1 MTWQVR
7 IKGPRHL
14 AASGLGRSD
23 GTVDPG
29 PLRDAI
35 HPPVDGDRQ
44 EVLKVGEVRDGEES
58 YLDGEELGELYLLLL
73 LDDAGPS
80 PVDVDRQEVLEDGEV
95 YDQDESYQDDE
106 DLEGFATS
114 FLLFDGPSAGSFHLL
129 GVIFSRLLDVIE
141 LPPTFAHLRRAK

>member
-1 MTWQVR
+1 M
-7 IKGPRHL
+7 
-14 AASGLGRSD
+14 
-23 GTVDPG
+23 
-29 PLRDAI
+29 
-35 HPPVDGDRQ
+35 
-44 EVLKVGEVRDGEES
+44 
-58 YLDGEELGELYLLLL
+58 GELYLLLL

-114 FLLFDGPSAGSFHLL
+114 FLLFDGPSSGSVRLL

-141 LPPTFAHLRRAK
+141 LPPTSALP